1 MGNLIDCVTAL
12 LLITDLMLLGSSF
25 LSSSIRIVALQG
37 VAVGLL
43 PLLMHEGGPLWRPII
58 LSIAIMSLKGGVFPL
73 VLSRVMREA
82 NVRREVEPFVG
93 TTLSII
99 FGVLALVLSMWL
111 ASRLRLSAMIPRS
124 LVIPSGLATMFIGLF
139 VIVSRRKALTQV
151 LGYIVMENGI
161 YALGV
166 ALAGGVPLLVELG
179 VLLDAFVAVFIMSI
193 AAYHINR
200 EFDHLDVD
208 QLDSLKD

>member
-1 MGNLIDCVTAL
+1 
-12 LLITDLMLLGSSF
+12 
-25 LSSSIRIVALQG
+25 
-37 VAVGLL
+37 
-43 PLLMHEGGPLWRPII
+43 
-58 LSIAIMSLKGGVFPL
+58 MSLKGGVFPL
-73 VLSRVMREA
+73 VLSRVMRDA

-93 TTLSII
+93 STLSII
-99 FGVLALVLSMWL
+99 FGVLAFVFSMWL
-111 ASRLRLSAMIPRS
+111 ASRLLLSAMIPGT
-124 LVIPSGLATMFIGLF
+124 LMIPSGLATMFIGLF

-166 ALAGGVPLLVELG
+166 ALAGGIPLLVEFG

-193 AAYHINR
+193 AAYHVNR